1 MWVVNIGTWWEAA
14 LLGTA
19 GSISTFSGGQCCKA
33 PELASLKL
41 SLHFLFSDHVP
52 QGPAEP
58 RQAGSGE
65 PDLVPQYCVFAS
77 SQAALRA
84 PAPSCSHPQPHLLL
98 LRSLLG
104 APFSHAYG
112 AAEDFPWV
120 LLLAL
125 LLFSC
130 VTLGKLLDVPEPQ
143 LSHL

>member
-1 MWVVNIGTWWEAA
+1 MCPKAQLSPVRREVENQTSPPSTASLPAA
-14 LLGTA
+14 RQLLG
-19 GSISTFSGGQCCKA
+19 
-33 PELASLKL
+33 PLARL
-41 SLHFLFSDHVP
+41 
-52 QGPAEP
+52 A
-58 RQAGSGE
+58 
-65 PDLVPQYCVFAS
+65 
-77 SQAALRA
+77 
-84 PAPSCSHPQPHLLL
+84 PQPHLLL